1 MKILIGKEAN
11 EFLEKLNLNVAYYE
25 TARNLEEATKKLSRF
40 SFPMV
45 LKLISKDALHKTE
58 IGGVKVVKTKEGFE
72 EAFENLREAA
82 KIGKIKFEE
91 VLLQEFV
98 EGLELIVGLK
108 KDTTFG
114 HVVMLGLGGIYV
126 EALHDVSFR
135 VCPINEKDA
144 SEMINDLKAKEVILS
159 KRKKFDVERLKKVL
173 VKLSKIPQ
181 KMKDIAE
188 LDINPLMLSE
198 EGTKAVDVR
207 IIFD

>member
-11 EFLEKLNLNVAYYE
+11 EFLEKLNLSVAYYE
-25 TARNLEEATKKLSRF
+25 TARSLEEAMKKLSGF
-40 SFPMV
+40 SFPMI

-82 KIGKIKFEE
+82 KRGKIKFEE

-144 SEMINDLKAKEVILS
+144 SEMIEAVRMITSNIC
-159 KRKKFDVERLKKVL
+159 
-173 VKLSKIPQ
+173 
-181 KMKDIAE
+181 
-188 LDINPLMLSE
+188 IN
-198 EGTKAVDVR
+198 
-207 IIFD
+207 